1 MPRSDV
7 ASCPLKLGIIR
18 EGLTKEKVFNFIGQV
33 GGFKIS
39 QLLLKATGDLG
50 SPY

>member
-18 EGLTKEKVFNFIGQV
+18 EGLTKQKVFNFIG
-33 GGFKIS
+33 
-39 QLLLKATGDLG
+39 
-50 SPY
+50 